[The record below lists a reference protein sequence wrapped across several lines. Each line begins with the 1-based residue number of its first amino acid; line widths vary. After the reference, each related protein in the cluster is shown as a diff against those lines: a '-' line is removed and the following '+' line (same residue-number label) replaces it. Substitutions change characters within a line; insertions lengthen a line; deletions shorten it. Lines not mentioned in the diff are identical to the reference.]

1 MDLEPQ
7 AIINA
12 LFAVIGGL
20 GGWVLN
26 NLRRAIEGL
35 RAEDSALAAKVQA
48 IEVLVAG
55 DYVRRDE
62 MDRFAE
68 RLFSKLDRIEQKVDG
83 KADKQ

>member
-26 NLRRAIEGL
+26 NLRRAIEAL
-35 RAEDSALAAKVQA
+35 RAEDSALATKVQA

-55 DYVRRDE
+55 DYVRREE
-62 MDRFAE
+62 MDRFSE